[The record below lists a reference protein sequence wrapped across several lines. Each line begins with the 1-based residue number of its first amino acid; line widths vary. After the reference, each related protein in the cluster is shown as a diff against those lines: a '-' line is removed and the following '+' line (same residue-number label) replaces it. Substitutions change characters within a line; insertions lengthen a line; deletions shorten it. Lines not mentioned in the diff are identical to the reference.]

1 MRPPRA
7 TNADKWDRLEA
18 KALQHVV
25 DTLNILGLSF
35 QPATVGA
42 DPAHM
47 TIPIN
52 GCAVDVLAI
61 RGVTHEG
68 CAEHSRVFLPLPRRQ
83 VLLISRD
90 QDNNPYHKRLDGNF
104 LRPETIRL
112 GEERKITDPVGGV
125 LHLGYRQLLDIFRQA
140 DSLNATQTAINAQLT
155 A

>member
-1 MRPPRA
+1 MMNSTKCEVSAVAYAAAALAAEAKAAHAQTVAGLRGVTPQSATHVVELATDGPRA

-47 TIPIN
+47 TISIN
-52 GCAVDVLAI
+52 GCALDVLAI

-68 CAEHSRVFLPLPRRQ
+68 
-83 VLLISRD
+83 
-90 QDNNPYHKRLDGNF
+90 
-104 LRPETIRL
+104 LR
-112 GEERKITDPVGGV
+112 
-125 LHLGYRQLLDIFRQA
+125 
-140 DSLNATQTAINAQLT
+140 
-155 A
+155 